1 MNILDTRVD
10 SRNPITVNILR
21 RLINSLQFVCSSIY
35 ESTLFNTAFSLGFF
49 AILLVGEIIIST
61 NTQQIINKVDDQLS
75 TDLQSFLVTILFS
88 ETDQLGLS
96 TRKVYWWNYMCF
108 LSNQTPDRGTTFFSF
123 NTLRC
128 YSISVFKSKPHG
140 EMGLKFI
147 ECDPIE
153 Y

>member
-1 MNILDTRVD
+1 MNILDIRVD
-10 SRNPITVNILR
+10 SRNPITLNILR

-96 TRKVYWWNYMCF
+96 TRKVY
-108 LSNQTPDRGTTFFSF
+108 
-123 NTLRC
+123 
-128 YSISVFKSKPHG
+128 
-140 EMGLKFI
+140 
-147 ECDPIE
+147 
-153 Y
+153 

>member
-1 MNILDTRVD
+1 MYVHQFTKVHYSIPHFHLDF
-10 SRNPITVNILR
+10 
-21 RLINSLQFVCSSIY
+21 LQFY
-35 ESTLFNTAFSLGFF
+35 
-49 AILLVGEIIIST
+49 VGEIIIST

-147 ECDPIE
+147 ECDPILVLQL
-153 Y
+153 YTFI